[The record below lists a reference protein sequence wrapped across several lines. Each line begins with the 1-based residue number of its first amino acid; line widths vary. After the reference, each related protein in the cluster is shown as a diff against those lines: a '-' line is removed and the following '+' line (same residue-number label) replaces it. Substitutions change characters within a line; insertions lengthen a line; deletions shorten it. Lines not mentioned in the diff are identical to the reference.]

1 MFRKKQYLKRR
12 KGIALL
18 VAMLFV
24 MVFSAL
30 SVAMFSMSSG
40 NSLVAS
46 NLHKANAA
54 RSSAE
59 SGLEVVRY
67 YLAQAEIPGMMP
79 QSQWFGELKDQLLS
93 GILPNGIT
101 TDYVV
106 NEDTEIGVLSI
117 GNLSNSVTLAG
128 DQSFTAEV
136 WESDDCI
143 NIRVSGSAGEIER
156 KIQGSFI
163 YGEKPE
169 PYSVFDFGVATKGP
183 LELQGNILLSG
194 VTIAVE
200 SDVYIESMNYNN
212 ALEIIG
218 NSQIAGDVKI
228 VNEDGYVTLQG
239 GQAGI
244 GTDENGDIVTGIEA
258 ITNHVQ
264 IGAPETQFP
273 IPNPSHFEQ
282 YVNGVTIDSSTD
294 LNALTTLNNVR
305 IAAGTNPTFT
315 ADTQINGVL
324 FIEQPN
330 TVNFAGNADI
340 TGVIVGDG
348 DYTDNSGVNTI
359 TFNGNV
365 SSSSVAQLSESFG
378 TLRDETGTFMMTPG
392 FAVDM
397 GGSFDTLNGCIAA
410 NGVTFSGHAGGI
422 IGGSV
427 FIGGSVL
434 NYSDEPMILSGD
446 SDLFFNRTGET
457 EIPGGFEPVLNIVIK
472 YDPSA
477 YDEVL

>member
-1 MFRKKQYLKRR
+1 MYANSITDETT
-12 KGIALL
+12 GEITAIAIG
-18 VAMLFV
+18 
-24 MVFSAL
+24 
-30 SVAMFSMSSG
+30 SS
-40 NSLVAS
+40 S
-46 NLHKANAA
+46 
-54 RSSAE
+54 
-59 SGLEVVRY
+59 
-67 YLAQAEIPGMMP
+67 
-79 QSQWFGELKDQLLS
+79 
-93 GILPNGIT
+93 
-101 TDYVV
+101 
-106 NEDTEIGVLSI
+106 
-117 GNLSNSVTLAG
+117 SVTL
-128 DQSFTAEV
+128 DSDKSFTAEV
-136 WESDDCI
+136 SKDTNGM
-143 NIRVSGSAGEIER
+143 NILVTGNARGLQR

-200 SDVYIESMNYNN
+200 SDVYIESLNYNQ

-228 VNEDGYVTLQG
+228 VNSDGFVTLQG

-244 GTDENGDIVTGIEA
+244 GTDENGDPVTGVEA
-258 ITNHVQ
+258 IQNHVE
-264 IGAPETQFP
+264 IGAPETNFP

-282 YVNGVTIDSSTD
+282 YVPAVPNIDSTTD
-294 LNALTTLNNVR
+294 LSTMTTLNNVR
-305 IAAGTNPTFT
+305 IAANTNPTFT
-315 ADTQINGVL
+315 ANTQINGVL

-330 TVNFAGNADI
+330 TVNFSGNADI

-365 SSSSVAQLSESFG
+365 SSSSVAELPESFG
-378 TLRDETGTFMMTPG
+378 DLRDQTGTFMMAPG
-392 FAVDM
+392 FAVSM

-410 NGVTFSGHAGGI
+410 NGVTFFGHAGGT
-422 IGGSV
+422 
-427 FIGGSVL
+427 IGGSVL
-434 NYSDEPMILSGD
+434 NYSGEPMILSGD
-446 SDLFFNRTGET
+446 SDLFFNRTGDT
-457 EIPGGFEPVLNIVIK
+457 EVPDGFDSVLNIVIK